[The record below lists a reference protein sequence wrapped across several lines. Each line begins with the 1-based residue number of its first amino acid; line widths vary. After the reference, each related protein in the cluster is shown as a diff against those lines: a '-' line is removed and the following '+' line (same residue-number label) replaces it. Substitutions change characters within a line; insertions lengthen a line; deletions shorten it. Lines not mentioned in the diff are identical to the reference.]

1 MTFFGCNIYL
11 LASTGV
17 SIDGGKAGWFGAA
30 DLWDFASSIN
40 YSLNIGAVYFFN
52 RNLMSSDVDLNSL
65 TGQGL
70 SSVALMYLLISMTSQ
85 RAFSASDS
93 ASLDSFSLYAKD
105 IPVLK
110 YSIYAYLPVAVTNCL
125 IATLVATELL
135 ESLKWIK
142 KLVRDPETGTVQI
155 GKLKF
160 LRMCMWALSVA
171 VTSLFDNVLTVIS
184 AAGSLFTPLVGFIV
198 PLVYF
203 YTYHISRGTNHLS
216 AKRILLDAML
226 VVVTI
231 YFMYL
236 GFRNVLSGKF
246 ED

>member
-1 MTFFGCNIYL
+1 
-11 LASTGV
+11 
-17 SIDGGKAGWFGAA
+17 
-30 DLWDFASSIN
+30 
-40 YSLNIGAVYFFN
+40 
-52 RNLMSSDVDLNSL
+52 MSSDVDLKSL
-65 TGQGL
+65 TAQGL
-70 SSVALMYLLISMTSQ
+70 SSVAFIYLLISMTSQ
-85 RAFSASDS
+85 RAFSAADS
-93 ASLDSFSLYAKD
+93 ASLDSFSLYASD

-142 KLVRDPETGTVQI
+142 KLIRDPETGTVQK

-216 AKRILLDAML
+216 HKRILIDAML

>member
-11 LASTGV
+11 LV
-17 SIDGGKAGWFGAA
+17 SRGKVFSLQLR
-30 DLWDFASSIN
+30 DLFTSNDIEDFASNMSQAL
-40 YSLNIGAVYFFN
+40 SLISFYFFN
-52 RNLMSSDVDLNSL
+52 RKLSNRDANPSSVS
-65 TGQGL
+65 GQGL
-70 SSVALMYLLISMTSQ
+70 TIVALLYLALSTTTQS
-85 RAFSASDS
+85 AFPIHEFKPQ
-93 ASLDSFSLYAKD
+93 DSFGLYWAAD

-125 IATLVATELL
+125 VSTFISTQML
-135 ESLKWIK
+135 ESLAWFK
-142 KLVRDPETGTVQI
+142 KLSGLNQEIPETKALV
-155 GKLKF
+155 LS
-160 LRMCMWALSVA
+160 RMAVWTLSVA
-171 VTSLFDNVLTVIS
+171 TTGLFSSVLTVIS